1 MCVCVGG
8 GEGFSLKC
16 VKSYFFFI
24 VVYLL
29 ASVARMRVRLVI
41 RRLRV
46 QPLLGR
52 QHSFVEI

>member
-1 MCVCVGG
+1 MRVG
-8 GEGFSLKC
+8 GEGSGFIQSKI
-16 VKSYFFFI
+16 VKIYLFFI

-29 ASVARMRVRLVI
+29 ASVARMRIQLVI

-46 QPLLGR
+46 QPLLGP